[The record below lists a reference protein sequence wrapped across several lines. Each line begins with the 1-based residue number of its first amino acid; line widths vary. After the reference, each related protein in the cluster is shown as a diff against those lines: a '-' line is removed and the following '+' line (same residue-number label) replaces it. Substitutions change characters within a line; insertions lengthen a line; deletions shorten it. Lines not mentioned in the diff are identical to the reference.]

1 MCFQLGIG
9 DHIGEAI
16 GKRGVKD
23 VTFFLFEFEVCVHRE
38 VQCVDPA
45 GTDVQHTTW
54 YTPGMIDLLVGRFG
68 D

>member
-1 MCFQLGIG
+1 
-9 DHIGEAI
+9 
-16 GKRGVKD
+16 